1 MKPANR
7 ETEPGHPTL
16 AEAVRRAVDV
26 VDPAGRSDGLAD
38 LERRFE
44 DRDEP
49 LSAVLPVLDRTLGEE
64 KGKIDPQDED
74 GAVVLATAIVTYL
87 GYRRD
92 EASTDDREGLIRL
105 AVKAEFDGRP
115 PPVVADW
122 LAEEGL
128 EV

>member
-1 MKPANR
+1 MKPGRHDDPN
-7 ETEPGHPTL
+7 HPTL

-26 VDPAGRSDGLAD
+26 TDPTGRSDGLAD

-64 KGKIDPQDED
+64 KGRIDPQDED
-74 GAVVLATAIVTYL
+74 GAVVLAVAIVTYL

-92 EASTDDREGLIRL
+92 EVSDDREDLIRL
-105 AVKAEFDGRP
+105 AVKAEFDANP
-115 PPVVADW
+115 PPAVADW
-122 LAEEGL
+122 LAEEGV

>member
-1 MKPANR
+1 MKPGT

-26 VDPAGRSDGLAD
+26 VDPTGRSDGLAD

-49 LSAVLPVLDRTLGEE
+49 MSAVLPVLEQTLAEE

-74 GAVVLATAIVTYL
+74 GAVVLAAAVITYL

-92 EASTDDREGLIRL
+92 EVDDEREDIVRL

-115 PPVVADW
+115 PPVVEDW
-122 LAEEGL
+122 LREEGL
-128 EV
+128 EIR